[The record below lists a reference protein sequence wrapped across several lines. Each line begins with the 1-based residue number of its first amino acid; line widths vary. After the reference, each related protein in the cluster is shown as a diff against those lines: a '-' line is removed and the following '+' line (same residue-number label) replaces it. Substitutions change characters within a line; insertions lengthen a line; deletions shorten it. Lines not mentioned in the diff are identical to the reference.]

1 MEKFAQLREAIE
13 RVELVD
19 AHAHN
24 IVALDSGVPFLS
36 CFSEATG
43 DEALSHVPH
52 TINFKVRFSSQI
64 SLYPIKIHSFICT
77 LNPIAFLF

>member
-1 MEKFAQLREAIE
+1 MEEKFAELREAVE

-24 IVALDSGVPFLS
+24 IVSLDSTLPFIS

-43 DEALSHVPH
+43 DALSYAPH
-52 TINFKVRFSSQI
+52 TLSFKVYFFPPTKISSI
-64 SLYPIKIHSFICT
+64 
-77 LNPIAFLF
+77 